1 MDFWCEVQSR
11 TSDFEIWKVRLSASI
26 FFRLVCEALTLRV
39 TGKCSIKRILFEYFK
54 IEPSTDFDSPSQC
67 QHQHHHSYFVNTSSI
82 PGVFVSIVPVM
93 LIRCQR
99 MGTESFFL
107 VQKLKKKVRQNHH
120 LLAFIVLL
128 SVTILYYR
136 MLINSRR
143 FLLLFS
149 SGNADAQA

>member
-1 MDFWCEVQSR
+1 MLQ
-11 TSDFEIWKVRLSASI
+11 
-26 FFRLVCEALTLRV
+26 LRE
-39 TGKCSIKRILFEYFK
+39 TYLEYFK
-54 IEPSTDFDSPSQC
+54 IERSTDFDSPSQC

-107 VQKLKKKVRQNHH
+107 VQKLKRKVKQNHH

-136 MLINSRR
+136 MLINSCR